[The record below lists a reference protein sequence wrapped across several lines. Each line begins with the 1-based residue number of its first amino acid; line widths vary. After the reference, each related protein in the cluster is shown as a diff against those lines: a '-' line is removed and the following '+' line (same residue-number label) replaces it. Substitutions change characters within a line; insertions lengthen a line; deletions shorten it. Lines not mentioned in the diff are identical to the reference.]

1 MRITSTY
8 VEKTFNRT
16 PLWSST
22 EDHLHIRGENVWKQV
37 FTLITIGS
45 PPHTWRK
52 LLTQANLTGLIGIT
66 STYVEKTDFVKQ
78 FFIPFQD
85 HLHIRGENIK
95 TIQSLMCVRGSPP
108 HTWRKRKAIT
118 VGQCCI
124 RITSTYVEKTEQI
137 QAQQQVYQDHLH
149 IRGENQK
156 FLLKNLQ
163 SLGSPPHTWRKRWNI
178 NNSCRGFRITSTYVE
193 KTT

>member
-85 HLHIRGENIK
+85 HLHIRGENK
-95 TIQSLMCVRGSPP
+95 YLTRYFLGLSGSPP
-108 HTWRKRKAIT
+108 HTWRKLIPMIF
-118 VGQCCI
+118 GN
-124 RITSTYVEKTEQI
+124 Y
-137 QAQQQVYQDHLH
+137 H
-149 IRGENQK
+149 
-156 FLLKNLQ
+156 
-163 SLGSPPHTWRKRWNI
+163 
-178 NNSCRGFRITSTYVE
+178 
-193 KTT
+193 